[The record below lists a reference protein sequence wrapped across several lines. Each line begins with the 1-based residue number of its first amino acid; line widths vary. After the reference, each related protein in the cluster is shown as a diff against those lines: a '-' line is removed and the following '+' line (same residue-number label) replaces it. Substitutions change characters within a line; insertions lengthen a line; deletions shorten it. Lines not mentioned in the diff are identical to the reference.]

1 MIYLDNGATTFPKP
15 ISVITAVNRAMR
27 EYGANPGRS
36 GHDMSVKASEKIYK
50 CREKISKLFH
60 TDNPEKI
67 IFTSNCTTAL
77 NTVIHGILREGDHVI
92 ISSLEHNSVL
102 RPLEELSKK
111 GITYSVAEVVA
122 CDDEATINNFRN
134 SIKSNTKLVVCTHAS
149 NVFGIKLPVE
159 KIGALCRI
167 YGILFCVDAAQ
178 TAGTVNIDLSNSYI
192 DFLCTSGHKG
202 LYGPMGT
209 GLLVI
214 NSDTLPD
221 TLIQGGTGSMSLEK
235 QQPHILPDMYE
246 SGTPNLIGIV
256 GLSEGVDFVL
266 KQKPEHLYKNE
277 MNMIIYAYDKL
288 KNLNNVILYTE
299 RPDILHYVPVLSFN
313 IKNLESE
320 QTAQILNNKYK
331 IAVRAGYHCSPLAH
345 KNMNTDKSGTVR
357 IVISAFTT
365 PKDINYFINAV
376 SSIKS

>member
-15 ISVITAVNRAMR
+15 ISVITEVNRAMR
-27 EYGANPGRS
+27 EFGANPGRS

-50 CREKISKLFH
+50 CRDRISKLFN

-67 IFTSNCTTAL
+67 IFTSNCTSAL
-77 NTVIHGILREGDHVI
+77 NTVIHGLLREGDHVI
-92 ISSLEHNSVL
+92 ISSFEHNSVL
-102 RPLEELSKK
+102 RPIEELTKK
-111 GITYSVAEVVA
+111 GVTYTVAEVVP
-122 CDDEATINNFRN
+122 CDDEKTVDNFRN

-149 NVFGIKLPVE
+149 NVFGIKLPIE
-159 KIGALCRI
+159 KLGALCRI

-178 TAGTVNIDLSNSYI
+178 TAGTVNIDIGNSYI

-209 GLLVI
+209 GILVI

-235 QQPHILPDMYE
+235 KQPHILPDMYE

-256 GLSEGVDFVL
+256 GLSEGVNFVL
-266 KQKPEHLYKNE
+266 NNKPENLYKKE
-277 MNMIIYAYDKL
+277 MNLILYAYDKL
-288 KNLNNVILYTE
+288 KTFNNVVLYTE
-299 RPDILHYVPVLSFN
+299 KPNFLHYVPVLSFN
-313 IKNLESE
+313 IKGLESE
-320 QTAQILNNKYK
+320 QTAEILNNKYK
-331 IAVRAGYHCSPLAH
+331 IAVRAGYHCAPLAH
-345 KNMNTDKSGTVR
+345 KNLNTDKSGTVR

-365 PKDINYFINAV
+365 QKDINYFINAV
-376 SSIKS
+376 SSIK